1 MKVVSS
7 SGELVLNSGKVRCSM
22 RSPFPGA
29 AACDCVTGV
38 VLDEGGSG
46 VEVAAHG
53 VATAV
58 LAHPGVLRLAALHGH
73 RAARVEAAAA
83 RDAQRAGNFALE
95 HHAFLAGLGVHI

>member
-7 SGELVLNSGKVRCSM
+7 SGWLVLNSGKVRCSM
-22 RSPFPGA
+22 GSPFPGGA

-46 VEVAAHG
+46 VEVAGHG
-53 VATAV
+53 VGPAV
-58 LAHPGVLRLAALHGH
+58 FAHPGVLRLAALHGH

-83 RDAQRAGNFALE
+83 RDAQRAGNFSLE
-95 HHAFLAGLGVHI
+95 HHALLA